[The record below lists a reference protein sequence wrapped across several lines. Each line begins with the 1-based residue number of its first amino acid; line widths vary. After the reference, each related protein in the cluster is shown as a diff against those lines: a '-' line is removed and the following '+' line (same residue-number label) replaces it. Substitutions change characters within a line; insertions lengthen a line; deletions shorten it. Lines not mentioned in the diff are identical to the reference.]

1 MSAAS
6 EFIKNKPVL
15 SYLML
20 LATISIIF
28 IVVLAIFA
36 GNIDEK
42 IPTKEYIDSRIDSKI
57 TKYDSV
63 VTKINQAQFDTIVNA
78 LNDIKIQ
85 LQ

>member
-1 MSAAS
+1 
-6 EFIKNKPVL
+6 
-15 SYLML
+15 ML

>member
-15 SYLML
+15 SYVLL

-28 IVVLAIFA
+28 IVVTAIFA
-36 GNIDEK
+36 GNINEK
-42 IPTKEYIDSRIDSKI
+42 IPTKEYIDLRIDSKI

-63 VTKINQAQFDTIVNA
+63 VTKINQAQFDTIVDA
-78 LNDIKIQ
+78 LNDIKSQ
-85 LQ
+85 L